1 MSERKKLSR
10 EVVVLTWLQRGIE
23 AFFIAFKMGGPE
35 ARYRPFFDYMG
46 FELLC
51 KSYLLGCRAKD
62 YENLS
67 FQNGLAKVNA
77 IAKKELGHNL
87 WDIICK
93 ILRQKPTGKIAII
106 LSRDFDGFSGDDFIK
121 TLEAAYVE
129 CRYPVPEPI
138 SKKFPIPGSKGLSR
152 DPILSTGLTKFS
164 YTVAREILSYIKDD
178 FSIEVP
184 QGFLETLIPK
194 SEFLRF
200 SNLFFIAQ

>member
-1 MSERKKLSR
+1 
-10 EVVVLTWLQRGIE
+10 
-23 AFFIAFKMGGPE
+23 
-35 ARYRPFFDYMG
+35 
-46 FELLC
+46 
-51 KSYLLGCRAKD
+51 
-62 YENLS
+62 
-67 FQNGLAKVNA
+67 
-77 IAKKELGHNL
+77 
-87 WDIICK
+87 
-93 ILRQKPTGKIAII
+93 
-106 LSRDFDGFSGDDFIK
+106 
-121 TLEAAYVE
+121 VE